1 MGLSLHPSPSRT
13 ARMSKEVRCIMFTA
27 EEIHVALEDA
37 LWRRNPKTRPSIGGV
52 ELFDQEGAV
61 MARISRSDDDGSEQA
76 VLDPNEL
83 MGAVLMFCRA
93 RRLPL
98 SNRSVK
104 KIELAE
110 GRLVLVMSMNL
121 EFVRPTVASGAV
133 VYALAADQEFATASH
148 HAKRFA
154 ASH

>member
-1 MGLSLHPSPSRT
+1 
-13 ARMSKEVRCIMFTA
+13 MSKEVRCIMFTS

-37 LWRRNPKTRPSIGGV
+37 LWRRNPKSRPSIRSA
-52 ELFDQEGAV
+52 ELFEQDGAV
-61 MARISRSDDDGSEQA
+61 KARVTRSDDDGTEQV
-76 VLDPNEL
+76 VLDPNEV
-83 MGAVLMFCRA
+83 MGAVLMFCRT

-98 SNRSVK
+98 SNRSMK

-121 EFVRPTVASGAV
+121 EFVRPAVVSGAV
-133 VYALAADQEFATASH
+133 VYAPAADKEFVTASH